1 MLSWVVVVDDNSAR
15 SKQSTAGRR
24 PLPPTL
30 PFAQRDSEFLIANL
44 ELKTLATARKQTTD
58 LESNR
63 KYSLL
68 LRSPWRIAIFHPAF
82 PSVARFS
89 LVTRHPSLVTAL
101 LIETPRLEIAVT
113 PRKQSTVLTS
123 NRDKNGVFQID
134 RTSTPLSSA
143 PRYQKI
149 LAIMDFPMRGAL

>member
-63 KYSLL
+63 KYF
-68 LRSPWRIAIFHPAF
+68 AIFHPASR
-82 PSVARFS
+82 SVARFS
-89 LVTRHPSLVTAL
+89 LATRHPSLVTAL

-123 NRDKNGVFQID
+123 NRDKKGVFQID

-149 LAIMDFPMRGAL
+149 LAIIDFPRRGHL